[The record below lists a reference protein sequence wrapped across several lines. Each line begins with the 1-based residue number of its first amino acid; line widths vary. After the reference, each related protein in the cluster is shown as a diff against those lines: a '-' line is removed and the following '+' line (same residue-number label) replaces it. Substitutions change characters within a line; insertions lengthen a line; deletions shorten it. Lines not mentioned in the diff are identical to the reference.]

1 MKYDNETEMKTYT
14 LYEMTVLLKTGLWS
28 GGEVEKLGYL
38 GTAVPC
44 ATPAHG
50 CGLTGI
56 AVDHDTMVE
65 RCEVSASGAGCKLL
79 ISQYRPYAGAY
90 VACIV
95 TSTLS
100 DRQTLLMQL
109 SDTVAGK
116 RDPYSFSH
124 DLYKRNAFSLERRY
138 KGNFSSMRSGEAHM
152 PRKSKF
158 FGR

>member
-1 MKYDNETEMKTYT
+1 MKYDNETEMEIYT
-14 LYEMTVLLKTGLWS
+14 LYEMTALLKTGLWS

-44 ATPAHG
+44 GLPAHG

-65 RCEVSASGAGCKLL
+65 RCEVSASGNGCELL
-79 ISQYRPYAGAY
+79 ISQYRPYTGDF
-90 VACIV
+90 VACTV

-116 RDPYSFSH
+116 RDPYVWSH
-124 DLYKRNAFSLERRY
+124 NVYKTNIFAIGRRY
-138 KGNFSSMRSGEAHM
+138 GSGHTSLRTGSIDP
-152 PRKSKF
+152 PRKSKI